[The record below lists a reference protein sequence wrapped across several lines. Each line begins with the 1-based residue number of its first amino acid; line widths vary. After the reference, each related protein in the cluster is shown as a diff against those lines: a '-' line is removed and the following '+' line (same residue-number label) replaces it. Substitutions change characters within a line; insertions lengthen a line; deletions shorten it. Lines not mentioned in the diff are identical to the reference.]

1 MLYHRSLQNTAKYME
16 AVALVATSCNTLLSP
31 NALEMFVP
39 WVFYT
44 EVTKMATI
52 DQSMGLPKSFHKQL
66 IGEMVVPI
74 TVLCA
79 LDKLSDTRWRH
90 QRRCSSLRIRYF
102 VNFWEVQGLLMIFQC
117 LVFSLSFLHLFT

>member
-16 AVALVATSCNTLLSP
+16 AVALVATSSNTLLSP

-52 DQSMGLPKSFHKQL
+52 DQSMRLPKSLHKQL

-102 VNFWEVQGLLMIFQC
+102 VNFGKCRGYDFSMSC
-117 LVFSLSFLHLFT
+117 VFIKFFASLYVV